1 MTPEDLSWR
10 PYVKSRIQTYFN
22 DDAILD
28 EALKEYL
35 YELFDKTIDA
45 GLDKI
50 AKGLNEPIPTVPIQ
64 RATNVLNFVEAVLR
78 PQYGFKGKREE
89 KQKLI
94 NSIFVWCYAWGL
106 GGALDQFGKER
117 LDDCIKD
124 EFKNIKIP
132 TANTVFDFYY
142 DASKKDPAFIAWSEK
157 VPQFEYNP
165 ALPYFQLMVPTVD
178 TCRFAFMLEMLYCY
192 SSKPIFFTGV
202 SGVGKSV
209 IIQNCLAAMKEPKG
223 VQTID
228 INFSAQTTALRTQ
241 QAIEDKLEKKKRSI
255 LGAAI
260 GKSIAV
266 FVDDLN
272 MPAVEQYGAQ
282 PPIELLRLFVDRKGL
297 YDRTELSWKDVEDTK
312 VI

>member
-1 MTPEDLSWR
+1 ME
-10 PYVKSRIQTYFN
+10 
-22 DDAILD
+22 
-28 EALKEYL
+28 
-35 YELFDKTIDA
+35 
-45 GLDKI
+45 
-50 AKGLNEPIPTVPIQ
+50 
-64 RATNVLNFVEAVLR
+64 
-78 PQYGFKGKREE
+78 
-89 KQKLI
+89 
-94 NSIFVWCYAWGL
+94 
-106 GGALDQFGKER
+106 KER

-241 QAIEDKLEKKKRSI
+241 QAIEDKLEKKKKKHTRSCYW
-255 LGAAI
+255 
-260 GKSIAV
+260 K
-266 FVDDLN
+266 VDCC
-272 MPAVEQYGAQ
+272 VC
-282 PPIELLRLFVDRKGL
+282 
-297 YDRTELSWKDVEDTK
+297 
-312 VI
+312 